1 MSGSILVVDDM
12 IDNVRLLNGLL
23 DERGYEVR
31 SATDGVRALAS
42 VKAEPPDL
50 ILLDIRMPEM
60 DGYEVCRRLKA
71 DPATADIPVIFLS
84 AAKESFDKVE
94 AFAAGG
100 VDYVTKPFEAEEV
113 LARVS
118 THLALSRLR
127 RELKYANERL
137 EEKVA
142 ERTAE
147 LADTNERLRQEIA
160 DRIRVEEERRTLQEM
175 LHEAQ
180 KMEAIGQLAGG
191 VAHDFSNLLTVIL
204 GNLDIMLDRLPDQ
217 SIVQNAASVIQDAA
231 EQAVSVTRS
240 LLAFA
245 RKLPCDKKPI
255 RLRDVVQ
262 SSYRMLRRLLP
273 SAVEIVVEEASEP
286 LWMEADPTQL
296 QQVVLNLAI
305 NARDAMPD
313 GGTLRISISAG
324 EPPRDPESPQAAMKP
339 PCVCLAVADTGMG
352 MSEEVQMRLFEPFF
366 STKPRGQGTGLGLAI
381 VHGVVERHGGTIE
394 ITSEMGHG
402 SSFRL
407 WFPCIEP
414 PAVPD
419 HAETHSV
426 AARGRGEVILV
437 AEDDPFV
444 RDTFSSILHQLG
456 YEVVVVADGLALL
469 DKWRTEQR
477 RVRLIITDNDMPG
490 RSGIDCSRVLRDE
503 GVPIPIIITTGTLDD
518 AVKVPHDGKTL
529 VVRKPFHMDELAAV
543 VERLLQA
550 GGSSET
556 DSAAT

>member
-60 DGYEVCRRLKA
+60 DGYEVCRGLKA

-127 RELKYANERL
+127 RELKHANERL

-147 LADTNERLRQEIA
+147 LAATNERLRQEIA

-245 RKLPCDKKPI
+245 RKLPCDKKAI
-255 RLRDVVQ
+255 RLQDVVQ
-262 SSYRMLRRLLP
+262 SSHRMLRRLLP
-273 SAVEIVVEEASEP
+273 SAVEIVVDEASEP

-313 GGTLRISISAG
+313 GGTLRISVSAG
-324 EPPRDPESPQAAMKP
+324 DPPRDSESPQAAMKP

-394 ITSEMGHG
+394 VTSEVGHG

-407 WFPCIEP
+407 WFPRIKP

-456 YEVVVVADGLALL
+456 YEVVAVADGLALL

-518 AVKVPHDGKTL
+518 AAKVPRDGKTL

-543 VERLLQA
+543 VERLLKA